1 MVRNSIGE
9 LDLES
14 RWLRVAGALVLLGVA
29 EVAGANDGAYML
41 VFLAFFGKVEH
52 IHRLDVSVPTILTV
66 DNVNP
71 ALPIIRNI
79 P

>member
-52 IHRLDVSVPTILTV
+52 IHRL
-66 DNVNP
+66 
-71 ALPIIRNI
+71 
-79 P
+79 